1 MDISLTPY
9 LLLNGQAK
17 EAVDFY
23 TEVFDAEVF
32 GIEYLKDW
40 PDEFD
45 GELPDG
51 FENNVMHAHLIIG
64 NSALMLADTLPGQPF
79 ESGSSIDLMIDV
91 KEVKDAE
98 SLFSSLLSEGQ
109 ELMPLQE
116 TGFSPAFGQVKD
128 KFGIRWQI
136 IAEHPDMKGD

>member
-9 LLLNGQAK
+9 LLLNKQAK

-23 TEVFDAEVF
+23 IEVFDAEVF

-45 GELPDG
+45 GEIPDG

-64 NSALMLADTLPGQPF
+64 DSALMLADTLPGQPF
-79 ESGSSIDLMIDV
+79 DTGSSINLMIDV
-91 KEVKDAE
+91 KKVEDAE
-98 SLFSSLLSEGQ
+98 TLFSALSLDGQ
-109 ELMPLQE
+109 EIMPLQE

-128 KFGIRWQI
+128 KFGIEWQI
-136 IAEHPDMKGD
+136 IAEHPDMKGE